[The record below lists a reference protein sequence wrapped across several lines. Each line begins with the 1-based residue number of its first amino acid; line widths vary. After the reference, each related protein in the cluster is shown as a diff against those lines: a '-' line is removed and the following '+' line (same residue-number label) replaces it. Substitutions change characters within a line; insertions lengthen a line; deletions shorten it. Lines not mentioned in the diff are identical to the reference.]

1 MNKKIN
7 YGIVATVLA
16 NILATPVTWAW
27 GPERATFTME
37 KPATYPIFNSI
48 TDNPTI
54 GDERDFVRV
63 GEINADVTELRN
75 EVKVTPGKKYLVY
88 VYYHNNASA
97 TFNTAEQNRSGV
109 AFETKMSS
117 TFAETVTP
125 EKRGKI
131 TATIMA
137 NNSEPGAVWDEAY
150 LVVDEGEVQLK
161 YVDGSAKIY
170 NDWGT
175 NRETLSTKLFTEEGT
190 YLGLNA
196 LDGVILGC
204 EEYHGVVTYQ
214 LLAESK
220 DVPAEPEEPTEPEP
234 EPEPEPEKTCA
245 TNPEMEGCQELP
257 NTGPLEIVLAI
268 IIILGIGGGGYYWYR
283 TRKTLKETTA
293 MTMGK
298 VDGGDSSDGSS
309 QKPDNMVE

>member
-1 MNKKIN
+1 MNTKKVK
-7 YGIVATVLA
+7 YGAMAMGLLNALTVSSAL
-16 NILATPVTWAW
+16 AW
-27 GPERATFTME
+27 GPERTTFTMAE
-37 KPATYPIFNSI
+37 PATYPTFNSI

-63 GEINADVTELRN
+63 GEIDAEVTELKN
-75 EVKVTPGKKYLVY
+75 EVKVEAGKKYLVY

-109 AFETKMSS
+109 AFETKMAV
-117 TFAETVTP
+117 TFDREVTP
-125 EKRGKI
+125 ENKGKV
-131 TATIMA
+131 TATVMA
-137 NNSEPGAVWDEAY
+137 NNSNPGAVWDEAY
-150 LVVDEGEVQLK
+150 LTIDEGAVTLK

-175 NRETLSTKLFTEEGT
+175 NGSVLSTNLFTEEGT

-214 LLAESK
+214 LLAEAK
-220 DVPAEPEEPTEPEP
+220 EVPVVPDDPEE
-234 EPEPEPEKTCA
+234 EKTCV

-257 NTGPLEIVLAI
+257 NTGPLEIVMAAI
-268 IIILGIGGGGYYWYR
+268 IVLGIAGGCYYWYR
-283 TRKTLKETTA
+283 TRKTLKQTTA
-293 MTMGK
+293 MTMGESPEK
-298 VDGGDSSDGSS
+298 TEEDSS
-309 QKPDNMVE
+309 QKPDNMVK

>member
-1 MNKKIN
+1 MNTKKVK
-7 YGIVATVLA
+7 YGAIAMGLLNALTVSSAL
-16 NILATPVTWAW
+16 AW
-27 GPERATFTME
+27 GPERTTFTMAE
-37 KPATYPIFNSI
+37 PATYPTFNSI

-63 GEINADVTELRN
+63 GEIDPEVTELKN
-75 EVKVTPGKKYLVY
+75 EVKVEAGKKYLVY

-109 AFETKMSS
+109 AFETKMAA
-117 TFAETVTP
+117 TFDREVTP
-125 EKRGKI
+125 ENRGKV
-131 TATIMA
+131 TATVMA
-137 NNSEPGAVWDEAY
+137 NNSNPGAVWDEAY
-150 LVVDEGEVQLK
+150 LTIDEGAVTLK

-175 NRETLSTKLFTEEGT
+175 NGSVLSTNLFTEEGT

-214 LLAESK
+214 LLAEAK
-220 DVPAEPEEPTEPEP
+220 EVPVTPEG
-234 EPEPEPEKTCA
+234 PEKTCV

-257 NTGPLEIVLAI
+257 NTGPLEIVFAI
-268 IIILGIGGGGYYWYR
+268 IIVLGIGGGGYYWYR

-293 MTMGK
+293 MTMGE
-298 VDGGDSSDGSS
+298 GDSGEGAS

>member
-1 MNKKIN
+1 MNIKVK
-7 YGIVATVLA
+7 YGAIAMGFLNAMAVSPAL
-16 NILATPVTWAW
+16 AW
-27 GPERATFTME
+27 GPERTTFTMAE
-37 KPATYPIFNSI
+37 PATYPTFNSI

-63 GEINADVTELRN
+63 GEIDAEVTELKN
-75 EVKVTPGKKYLVY
+75 EVKVEAGKKYLVY

-109 AFETKMSS
+109 AFETKMAA
-117 TFAETVTP
+117 TFDREVTP
-125 EKRGKI
+125 EKKGKV
-131 TATIMA
+131 TATVMA
-137 NNSEPGAVWDEAY
+137 NNSNPGAVWDEAY
-150 LVVDEGEVQLK
+150 MTIDEGAVTLK
-161 YVDGSAKIY
+161 YVEGSAKIY
-170 NDWGT
+170 NDWET
-175 NRETLSTKLFTEEGT
+175 NGSVLSTKLFTEEGT

-204 EEYHGVVTYQ
+204 EEYHGVVAYQ
-214 LLAESK
+214 LLAEAK
-220 DVPAEPEEPTEPEP
+220 EVPVTPE
-234 EPEPEPEKTCA
+234 EPEKTCA

-293 MTMGK
+293 ITMG
-298 VDGGDSSDGSS
+298 DEGSS